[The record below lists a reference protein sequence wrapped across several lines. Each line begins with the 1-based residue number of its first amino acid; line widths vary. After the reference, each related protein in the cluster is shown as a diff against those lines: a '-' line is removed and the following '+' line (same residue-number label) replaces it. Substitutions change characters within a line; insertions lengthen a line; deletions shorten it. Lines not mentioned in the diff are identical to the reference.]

1 MFPIRRNVLINSQK
15 GAYST
20 GHPNVKGEA
29 CGHLRFHCH
38 DFNTKTGSAIP
49 ADISEMQISELPKW
63 ILVIEKY
70 SVYERLVSQGY
81 HKDKPCLLITGRG
94 KKIIFKPKMFGIIF
108 KQKKI
113 TGYSGNS
120 ANVGVFI
127 LFRKATF
134 LGNSFIFRFSV

>member
-94 KKIIFKPKMFGIIF
+94 KKTIFKHFYVADNFQNICK
-108 KQKKI
+108 
-113 TGYSGNS
+113 TNR
-120 ANVGVFI
+120 V
-127 LFRKATF
+127 FRKI
-134 LGNSFIFRFSV
+134 GECIF